1 MVNKGYYTVARRY
14 GILFS
19 SDENNILRMSKILFS
34 SREDEIHIFKAPCHF
49 LFIIYRFNA
58 KSGK

>member
-1 MVNKGYYTVARRY
+1 MVNNGYYTVARRY

-34 SREDEIHIFKAPCHF
+34 SREDEIHIFKPPCHF
-49 LFIIYRFNA
+49 LSII
-58 KSGK
+58 